1 MRYGVRMKP
10 TPPLIACFTVALLMV
25 LSTGCGDNQ
34 QPEEA
39 QQMWERLQMLDYA
52 NSFER
57 APGYETRM
65 ASGAPHGDQVD
76 IYISEVLAAALG
88 SGEAMTEWPLGSL
101 IVKDGFDSDG
111 GFELVAAMEK
121 REDGWF
127 YVEYTDRSGDAL
139 FSGQPSVC
147 TDCHAAGDDFIR
159 AFDFPMTP

>member
-1 MRYGVRMKP
+1 
-10 TPPLIACFTVALLMV
+10 MV
-25 LSTGCGDNQ
+25 LASGCGDNQ

-39 QQMWERLQMLDYA
+39 RMMWERLQLLDYA
-52 NSFER
+52 NAFER
-57 APGYETRM
+57 APGYEMRM
-65 ASGAPHGDQVD
+65 PSDAPHGDQVD
-76 IYISEVLAAALG
+76 IYINDVLEGALA
-88 SGEAMTEWPLGSL
+88 STEALMEWPLGSL

-111 GFELVAAMEK
+111 GFELVAAMEQ